1 MYLLIHVA
9 INQNVLVVGVEVVL
23 VDAGQMLSIMV
34 HLLVLRVV

>member
-1 MYLLIHVA
+1 MLIHVA

-23 VDAGQMLSIMV
+23 VDAGQMLSTMF